1 MLLSAC
7 NLTFTTSKGFITK
20 ASVRPDDSPASVKTY
35 NYKEFITTASIRQDD
50 HNGPRG
56 NET

>member
-1 MLLSAC
+1 MKLMIQVL
-7 NLTFTTSKGFITK
+7 KFITK

-35 NYKEFITTASIRQDD
+35 NYKELITTASIRQDD